1 MKKLL
6 GVSLFGC
13 LITPAFAWGFD
24 AHRSITRYAVA
35 NLPRGTA
42 LHDTFA
48 PLVGPLQ
55 EASLAPDIRRDSTP
69 GEGIRHYFDADLLEP
84 YPFTS
89 FPLSRARAEAVFGRE
104 ELEQAGVAPW
114 ALQISY
120 RRLVNAFRSGGRQAV
135 LTAAGD
141 TAHYLEDLHVPYH
154 TTENYDGQ
162 LTGNEGVHA
171 RFESEIIERFWQKG
185 LFEPQTAPSLAD
197 TPLAAAFEVTRT
209 SYGFLELVNQAD
221 LAVLARHEPE
231 SDAYYQALW
240 ESSAGIVA
248 KQQMNLAALNV
259 ARFWLSAWVDA
270 GRPALEAL
278 N

>member
-6 GVSLFGC
+6 SASLLWC

-35 NLPRGTA
+35 NLPRGTT
-42 LHDTFA
+42 LYDTFT
-48 PLVGPLQ
+48 PLIGQLQ

-69 GEGIRHYFDADLLEP
+69 GEDIKHYLDADLLEP

-89 FPLSRARAEAVFGRE
+89 FPLSRSRAEAVFGQE

-114 ALQISY
+114 ALQASY
-120 RRLVNAFRSGGRQAV
+120 RRLVEAFRSGDRQAV

-162 LTGNEGVHA
+162 LTGNEGIHA
-171 RFESEIIERFWQKG
+171 RFESGMIERFWQDS
-185 LFEPQTAPSLAD
+185 LFKPQTAPPLKDA
-197 TPLAAAFEVTRT
+197 PLAAAFEVTRT
-209 SYGFLELVNQAD
+209 SCGFLKLVNQAD

-231 SDAYYQALW
+231 SDAYYRALW
-240 ESSAGIVA
+240 ESSAGTVA
-248 KQQMNLAALNV
+248 KQQMNLATLNV

-270 GRPALEAL
+270 GRPELETL

>member
-6 GVSLFGC
+6 GASLFWC

-24 AHRSITRYAVA
+24 AHRSITHYAVA
-35 NLPRGTA
+35 NLPRGAA
-42 LHDTFA
+42 LYDTFS
-48 PLVGPLQ
+48 PLIGSLQ

-69 GEGIRHYFDADLLEP
+69 GEDIKHYLDADLLEP

-89 FPLSRARAEAVFGRE
+89 FPLSRSRAEAVFGRE

-114 ALQISY
+114 ALQSSY
-120 RRLVNAFRSGGRQAV
+120 RRLVDAFRSGDRQAV

-162 LTGNEGVHA
+162 LTGNEGIHA
-171 RFESEIIERFWQKG
+171 RFESEMIERFWQDS
-185 LFEPQTAPSLAD
+185 LFKPQTAPPLKDA
-197 TPLAAAFEVTRT
+197 PLAAAFEVTRT
-209 SYGFLELVNQAD
+209 SYGFLKLVNQAD

-231 SDAYYQALW
+231 S
-240 ESSAGIVA
+240 SAGTVA
-248 KQQMNLAALNV
+248 KQQMNLATLNV

-270 GRPALEAL
+270 GRPELETL